1 MTELMSVD
9 ECSHHIVTVYSSK
22 IISAY
27 MWILANI
34 RSAREDFDIFTIFHN
49 MDGTVEFKLK
59 CTTSQITEFKLRF
72 G

>member
-1 MTELMSVD
+1 
-9 ECSHHIVTVYSSK
+9 
-22 IISAY
+22 